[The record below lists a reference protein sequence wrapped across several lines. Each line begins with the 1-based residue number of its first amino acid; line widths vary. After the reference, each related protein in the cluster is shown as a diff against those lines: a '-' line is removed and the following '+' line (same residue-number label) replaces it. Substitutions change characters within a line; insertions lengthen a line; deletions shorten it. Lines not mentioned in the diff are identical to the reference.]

1 MKRAIKIV
9 GYITL
14 LLSFTSMSAQKRTR
28 FDSDKPIQLSENLTI
43 FQEEI
48 IEDNMLYWKLYL
60 KKEGEKELKL
70 LDKEEVETGSSETI
84 MLTPKL
90 INACKM
96 GEYIYIFIYKD
107 YTVMLEV
114 YRFTDGIHFQKT
126 GYSLCSMIQGSVM
139 NFGLYSCSV
148 DIQKIENS
156 YCASFVA
163 GRGNRV
169 QEKDIKLLRIQ
180 NNDIFEIVIKEDSE
194 KTIFYPY
201 RIKEVEDDISRKEKE
216 KIFHRELKK
225 QLEERNLLEKNE
237 ILGTY
242 SYINDVTNDM
252 RYYIF
257 YKTSISQKT
266 MKLAKYG
273 RYFINSRANF
283 YLMFADYIEQ
293 PLLPE
298 YSRWNP
304 KK

>member
-1 MKRAIKIV
+1 MKEIKLV
-9 GYITL
+9 LYITFIF
-14 LLSFTSMSAQKRTR
+14 SFTFMNAQKRTR

-148 DIQKIENS
+148 DIQKIGNS

-169 QEKDIKLLRIQ
+169 QEKDKKLLRIQ

-225 QLEERNLLEKNE
+225 QLEERNLLRKNE

-242 SYINDVTNDM
+242 SYINDVINDM

>member
-1 MKRAIKIV
+1 MKEIKLV
-9 GYITL
+9 LYITFIF
-14 LLSFTSMSAQKRTR
+14 SFTFMNAQKRTR

-148 DIQKIENS
+148 DIQKIGNS

-169 QEKDIKLLRIQ
+169 QEKDKKLLRIQ

-225 QLEERNLLEKNE
+225 QLEERNLLGKNE

-242 SYINDVTNDM
+242 SYINDVINDM

-266 MKLAKYG
+266 MKLVKYG
-273 RYFINSRANF
+273 R
-283 YLMFADYIEQ
+283 
-293 PLLPE
+293 
-298 YSRWNP
+298 
-304 KK
+304 

>member
-1 MKRAIKIV
+1 
-9 GYITL
+9 
-14 LLSFTSMSAQKRTR
+14 MSAQKRTR

-148 DIQKIENS
+148 DIQKIGNS

-169 QEKDIKLLRIQ
+169 QEKDKKLLRIQ

-225 QLEERNLLEKNE
+225 QLEERNLLGKNE

-242 SYINDVTNDM
+242 SYINDVINDM

>member
-1 MKRAIKIV
+1 MKEIKLV
-9 GYITL
+9 LYITFIF
-14 LLSFTSMSAQKRTR
+14 SFTFMNAQKRTR

-90 INACKM
+90 INACM
-96 GEYIYIFIYKD
+96 IGEYMYIFIYRN
-107 YTVMLEV
+107 YTAMIEI
-114 YRFTDGIHFQKT
+114 YHFTEDVHFEKT

-148 DIQKIENS
+148 DIQKIGNS
-156 YCASFVA
+156 YCASFIA

-169 QEKDIKLLRIQ
+169 QEKDKKLLRIQ

-242 SYINDVTNDM
+242 GYINDVTNDM

-266 MKLAKYG
+266 MKLVKYG
-273 RYFINSRANF
+273 RYFINGHANF
-283 YLMFADYIEQ
+283 YLMFADYIEK
-293 PLLPE
+293 PLYPE
-298 YSRWNP
+298 YGPWNP

>member
-1 MKRAIKIV
+1 
-9 GYITL
+9 
-14 LLSFTSMSAQKRTR
+14 MSAQKRTR

-114 YRFTDGIHFQKT
+114 YRFTEDVHFQKT

-148 DIQKIENS
+148 DIQKIGNS

-163 GRGNRV
+163 GRGNSV
-169 QEKDIKLLRIQ
+169 QEKDKKLLRIQ

-225 QLEERNLLEKNE
+225 QLEERNLLRKNE

>member
-1 MKRAIKIV
+1 
-9 GYITL
+9 
-14 LLSFTSMSAQKRTR
+14 MSAQKRTR

-225 QLEERNLLEKNE
+225 QLEERNLLRKNE

>member
-114 YRFTDGIHFQKT
+114 YRFTEDVHFQKT

-148 DIQKIENS
+148 DIQKIGNS

-163 GRGNRV
+163 GRGNSV
-169 QEKDIKLLRIQ
+169 QEKDKKLLRIQ

>member
-1 MKRAIKIV
+1 MKEIKLV
-9 GYITL
+9 LYITFIF
-14 LLSFTSMSAQKRTR
+14 SFIFMNAQKRTR

-148 DIQKIENS
+148 DIQKIGNS

-169 QEKDIKLLRIQ
+169 
-180 NNDIFEIVIKEDSE
+180 
-194 KTIFYPY
+194 
-201 RIKEVEDDISRKEKE
+201 
-216 KIFHRELKK
+216 
-225 QLEERNLLEKNE
+225 
-237 ILGTY
+237 
-242 SYINDVTNDM
+242 
-252 RYYIF
+252 
-257 YKTSISQKT
+257 
-266 MKLAKYG
+266 
-273 RYFINSRANF
+273 
-283 YLMFADYIEQ
+283 
-293 PLLPE
+293 
-298 YSRWNP
+298 
-304 KK
+304 

>member
-1 MKRAIKIV
+1 MKSAFILIF
-9 GYITL
+9 IL
-14 LLSFTSMSAQKRTR
+14 NFSIMNAQKRTR

-148 DIQKIENS
+148 DIQKIGNS

-169 QEKDIKLLRIQ
+169 QEKDKKLLRIQ